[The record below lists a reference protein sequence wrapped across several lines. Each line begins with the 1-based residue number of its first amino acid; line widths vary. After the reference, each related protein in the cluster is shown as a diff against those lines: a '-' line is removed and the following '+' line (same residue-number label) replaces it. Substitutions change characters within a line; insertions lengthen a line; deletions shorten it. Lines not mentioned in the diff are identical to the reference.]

1 VNGDMTGAG
10 TVTIEAINADD
21 LTSLVSVGAIEIAN
35 AAAVTMTIAQ
45 HLLISA
51 AAGTETVT
59 LSAAGT
65 VVGNSTIE
73 IYNLAAGDNT
83 FTTDAVGQTVVG
95 NTGNDVITGLGG
107 NDTISG
113 GAGGDYIDAG
123 AGDDI
128 INAGAGS
135 DVVFGGD
142 GSDVF
147 RIASA
152 DITTGID
159 IDTVNLFGDFT
170 TGEDTVDLS
179 GFVFKNL
186 AGTTF
191 TSAYG
196 SDVVTTDAVTLS
208 AASATNANVIY
219 TVTSTASNFNT
230 QTSVDT
236 AVTEII
242 ADASTLVFAAG
253 KLASVLIQVVG
264 SDGNDVAL
272 FHYTEAGSNGI
283 QEAELDLLGVFVS
296 ADTLVAADIIL

>member
-1 VNGDMTGAG
+1 MSTDGV
-10 TVTIEAINADD
+10 AD
-21 LTSLVSVGAIEIAN
+21 TSRVRN
-35 AAAVTMTIAQ
+35 PRNQ
-45 HLLISA
+45 W
-51 AAGTETVT
+51 
-59 LSAAGT
+59 
-65 VVGNSTIE
+65 
-73 IYNLAAGDNT
+73 
-83 FTTDAVGQTVVG
+83 
-95 NTGNDVITGLGG
+95 GLGG
-107 NDTISG
+107 AY

-123 AGDDI
+123 AGDDV

-135 DVVFGGD
+135 DVVFGCD

-296 ADTLVAADIIL
+296 ADTLVAADIL

>member
-1 VNGDMTGAG
+1 MIVALH
-10 TVTIEAINADD
+10 TVDNY
-21 LTSLVSVGAIEIAN
+21 SLDSG
-35 AAAVTMTIAQ
+35 AAVTMTIAQ

-51 AAGTETVT
+51 GTDTNTVT

-196 SDVVTTDAVTLS
+196 SDVDVVTTDAVTLS

-219 TVTSTASNFNT
+219 TVTSNASNFNT

-296 ADTLVAADIIL
+296 ADVLVAADIL